1 MRSNRLNLKLIAF
14 SKTIPLYFFITLY
27 KAEIPTILLWL
38 GFCCLFGISVIVYL
52 CLSFRYYRNIAFVLA
67 ALAKVHNTVD
77 KCEERIVFTDAHVL
91 AGVVFR
97 ATLTNDDVTS
107 SNLLSA
113 INLNAKSL

>member
-1 MRSNRLNLKLIAF
+1 MVG
-14 SKTIPLYFFITLY
+14 
-27 KAEIPTILLWL
+27 ILLFVWNK
-38 GFCCLFGISVIVYL
+38 CNCSYL
-52 CLSFRYYRNIAFVLA
+52 YLSFRYYRNVAFIFATLA
-67 ALAKVHNTVD
+67 EVHNTVN